1 MSGKSDI
8 NVLAAAATGGFTMV
22 SFTEPVSRRNTF
34 VSGTC
39 APLSAL
45 LVVSLNQ
52 YDDDD
57 DDDFSELS

>member
-1 MSGKSDI
+1 
-8 NVLAAAATGGFTMV
+8 MV

-34 VSGTC
+34 VRGTC